1 MLAVVHNIT
10 AATRLLD
17 VLELVAGDPRIQT
30 VFTCPGSSA
39 FTAGT
44 EEFLAARG
52 IPTLPWAQAAST
64 AFDVAIAA
72 SYGGDLHEL
81 RAPLIVVPHGMGY
94 NKYLENRKSKIE
106 NRLSVFGLSAPWLM
120 FRGEVVP
127 AQIVLSHEEQL
138 DRLRT
143 SCPPAAGRAIVAG
156 DPCLD
161 RLRTSRVLRET
172 YRQALGV
179 REHQRLVVLTS
190 TWGEASLLGRHP
202 DLPRRLATRLPLD
215 THRLAVAL
223 HPNITQGHSAWQVE
237 RWLDDC
243 RRAGVLVLPSEEL
256 WQPALVAADLT
267 IGDHGSVTF
276 YSACLGTPLLLAA
289 TPEGTVDPASPIAQL
304 LRSAPRLDV
313 DADPLPQFDRT
324 IAEHDPGRYAD
335 ITDLATSLPGKSA
348 EILRALLYRT
358 ASLDPPA
365 HPAGPRLLPT
375 PAAALPEPTA
385 TLVTTEPFARYPV
398 DVRREPA
405 RLSEGHLVVHTDEPD
420 AGLLELADVVLGDA
434 PADPLRWLAE
444 TLHALPGCR
453 WAATA
458 AGERWL
464 AASRDGRVV
473 EVHDLTGPPRA
484 LISLLAGYADPPTK
498 LEIAGY
504 SASVRPFSRS

>member
-1 MLAVVHNIT
+1 
-10 AATRLLD
+10 
-17 VLELVAGDPRIQT
+17 
-30 VFTCPGSSA
+30 
-39 FTAGT
+39 
-44 EEFLAARG
+44 
-52 IPTLPWAQAAST
+52 
-64 AFDVAIAA
+64 
-72 SYGGDLHEL
+72 
-81 RAPLIVVPHGMGY
+81 
-94 NKYLENRKSKIE
+94 
-106 NRLSVFGLSAPWLM
+106 M

-127 AQIVLSHEEQL
+127 AHVVLSHEEQL

-143 SCPPAAGRAIVAG
+143 SCPPAAQRAIVAG

-172 YRQALGV
+172 YRQALGLHD
-179 REHQRLVVLTS
+179 ERLVLLTS
-190 TWGEASLLGRHP
+190 TWGESSLLGRDP

-223 HPNITQGHSAWQVE
+223 HPNITQGHSAWQVSH
-237 RWLDDC
+237 WLDDC
-243 RRAGVLVLPSEEL
+243 RRAGVLVLPTEEL

-267 IGDHGSVTF
+267 IGDHGSVAF

-289 TPEGTVDPASPIAQL
+289 APEDAVDPVSPIAQF
-304 LRSAPRLDV
+304 LRTAPRLDV
-313 DADPLPQFDRT
+313 DADPLPQFERAV
-324 IAEHDPGRYAD
+324 AEHDPGRYAD
-335 ITDLATSLPGKSA
+335 ITDLATSLPGQSA

-358 ASLDPPA
+358 ASLDPPT
-365 HPAGPRLLPT
+365 HPAGPRTLPA

-420 AGLLELADVVLGDA
+420 AGLLGLADVVIGSSSKTA

-444 TLHALPGCR
+444 TRHALPGCR

-464 AASRDGRVV
+464 AA
-473 EVHDLTGPPRA
+473 VHDFTGPPRA

-504 SASVRPFSRS
+504 SASVRPFNRS